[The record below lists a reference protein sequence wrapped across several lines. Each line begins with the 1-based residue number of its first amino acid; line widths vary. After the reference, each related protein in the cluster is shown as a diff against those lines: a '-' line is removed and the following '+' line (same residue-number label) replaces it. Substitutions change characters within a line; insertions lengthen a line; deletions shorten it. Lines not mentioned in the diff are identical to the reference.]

1 MNIKEVKILKSHLT
15 EYKEVT
21 LDLIKALE
29 EDNIDKLDPLLEK
42 RQDLINHIES
52 QEYDNEIF
60 KDLCTSLKIIPLQS
74 KLSTM
79 LNEKK
84 SEVKE
89 EIDNIADLKSASK
102 SYNKRFSVDSIYF
115 NKKI

>member
-1 MNIKEVKILKSHLT
+1 MNIKEVKILKAHLM
-15 EYKEVT
+15 EYKEIT
-21 LDLIKALE
+21 LALIKALE
-29 EDNIDKLDPLLEK
+29 EDNIDELDLLLEN
-42 RQDLINHIES
+42 RQDLINHIETY
-52 QEYDNEIF
+52 EYDKEVF
-60 KDLCTSLKIIPLQS
+60 KDLCINLKIIPLQS

-89 EIDNIADLKSASK
+89 EIDKLVELKSVSK